1 MLCSSYYLK
10 LTEIFIIYHRLIK
23 MSLAMLV
30 IPYLPACNVVVRV
43 GFVVA
48 ERVLYLPSSGWCLL
62 VSMGLSIIIKH
73 NKVITI
79 SISIIHQ
86 FDAY

>member
-1 MLCSSYYLK
+1 
-10 LTEIFIIYHRLIK
+10 

-30 IPYLPACNVVVRV
+30 VPYLPACNVVVHV

-62 VSMGLSIIIKH
+62 FGIGLSIIMKH
-73 NKVITI
+73 QKVITYSVGVMKVSYI
-79 SISIIHQ
+79 
-86 FDAY
+86 